1 MRRPYLLLCLLAAL
15 LAPLAAQEGGDTGET
30 GSTGET
36 GQGDQ
41 GETGAD
47 PFAQADGEGQAN
59 GNDALGDAW
68 GELSDDELV
77 QEVDDAT
84 APATAAAAVLVQETI
99 KWGGLFSGSL
109 EAGFSWENPFS
120 PQMAALWNPDG
131 ESLSPL
137 TSTDLYFS
145 ARPAADYRVFGKF
158 KLTTEGDALGLGNL
172 DLSALQF
179 VTNPDGS
186 FTIGT
191 PPADESG
198 EEEEE
203 PVDERLNEANNLSLT
218 FSVYEL
224 FADFS
229 WNDRL
234 FFRFG
239 KAQIAWGVGYF
250 FSPADVLNL
259 AAIDAEDPTADRS
272 GPLNLKINF
281 PIGINN
287 LDLFI
292 VTDRVT
298 YIDDIAI
305 APRFSL
311 VLGGTELGFGAYYQR
326 DLSPRL
332 VTTVSSSWRDI
343 SLFGE
348 AVLAW
353 GSDRVY
359 VRQSAIQPVFAE
371 PEAGEDPSVSYTALD
386 TFQLSDQP
394 FFQGTA
400 GFMWRRSDPNL
411 SLSGQYFFN
420 GTGYP
425 DSALLEDAA
434 YLFNNPDSN
443 GQAIADEADQP
454 DGYQAPLELERSD
467 LNQWG
472 QHYAALSVGWQEI
485 IGSDLSL
492 NAFLLMNLADL
503 SGIANASL
511 SYRFFA
517 RLSAS
522 LGARLS
528 FGSVGSEYANPAGL
542 YNGPNDPEIYKGP
555 LLDLNLTIKLGG
567 GSF

>member
-1 MRRPYLLLCLLAAL
+1 MLPTIT
-15 LAPLAAQEGGDTGET
+15 PPT
-30 GSTGET
+30 
-36 GQGDQ
+36 
-41 GETGAD
+41 
-47 PFAQADGEGQAN
+47 F
-59 GNDALGDAW
+59 
-68 GELSDDELV
+68 SDD
-77 QEVDDAT
+77 DDDDTDARAT
-84 APATAAAAVLVQETI
+84 QNRGTDTPATAAAAVLVQETI

-371 PEAGEDPSVSYTALD
+371 PEAGEDP
-386 TFQLSDQP
+386 
-394 FFQGTA
+394 
-400 GFMWRRSDPNL
+400 
-411 SLSGQYFFN
+411 
-420 GTGYP
+420 
-425 DSALLEDAA
+425 
-434 YLFNNPDSN
+434 
-443 GQAIADEADQP
+443 
-454 DGYQAPLELERSD
+454 
-467 LNQWG
+467 
-472 QHYAALSVGWQEI
+472 
-485 IGSDLSL
+485 
-492 NAFLLMNLADL
+492 
-503 SGIANASL
+503 
-511 SYRFFA
+511 
-517 RLSAS
+517 
-522 LGARLS
+522 
-528 FGSVGSEYANPAGL
+528 
-542 YNGPNDPEIYKGP
+542 
-555 LLDLNLTIKLGG
+555 
-567 GSF
+567 